1 MNDAPLAGIN
11 VLVTR
16 PGAQAGAL
24 CAAIESAGGA
34 ALRLPVM
41 AIEPRDAA
49 DIREDLAA
57 LPAADIVIYVSR
69 NAVEHGAAHLRDS
82 RAPVAAIGRA
92 TMDALESLG
101 IDVSIDPGE
110 GFTSENLLAHEALSA
125 VAGKQVLIVRG
136 DDGRTLLA
144 DTLGARGAAVTCL
157 AVYRRRAAT
166 PAAARL
172 AQVLDLWRS
181 GGIDCVSVMSVA
193 TLEFL
198 ISMLPAEGIECLRQT
213 PLVAPG
219 ERVIQTAGKL
229 VPGIPAIQAS
239 GPLPG
244 DIVSALIDWRRSG
257 TNQ

>member
-1 MNDAPLAGIN
+1 MSDAPLAGVT

-16 PGAQAGAL
+16 PSAQAGAL
-24 CAAIESAGGA
+24 CAAIESAGGTA
-34 ALRLPVM
+34 VRLPVM
-41 AIEPRDAA
+41 AIEPRDSA
-49 DIREDLAA
+49 DIQEDLAA

-82 RAPVAAIGRA
+82 RATVAAVGRA
-92 TMDALESLG
+92 TAGALESLG
-101 IDVSIDPGE
+101 INVSIDPGE
-110 GFTSENLLAHEALSA
+110 GFTSEELLAHEALSA
-125 VAGKQVLIVRG
+125 VAGKQVLIIRG

-144 DTLGARGAAVTCL
+144 DTLGARGAAVACL
-157 AVYRRRAAT
+157 AVYHRRPAT
-166 PAAARL
+166 PDAGRL
-172 AQVLDLWRS
+172 ARVLDLWRS

-193 TLEFL
+193 TLDFL
-198 ISMLPAEGIECLRQT
+198 ISILPAEGIEYLRQT

-229 VPGIPAIQAS
+229 VPGILAIKAP

-244 DIVSALIDWRRSG
+244 DIVSAMIEWRRTG

>member
-1 MNDAPLAGIN
+1 MSDAPLAGIN

-16 PGAQAGAL
+16 PSAQAGAL

-41 AIEPRDAA
+41 AIEPRAGA
-49 DIREDLAA
+49 DIRENLAA

-82 RAPVAAIGRA
+82 RAAVAAVGRA
-92 TMDALESLG
+92 TSGALESLG

-110 GFTSENLLAHEALSA
+110 GFTSEELLTHEALSA

-144 DTLGARGAAVTCL
+144 DTLGARGATVSCL
-157 AVYRRRAAT
+157 AVYRRRPAT
-166 PAAARL
+166 ADADRLARL
-172 AQVLDLWRS
+172 LDRWRS

-193 TLEFL
+193 SLEFL
-198 ISMLPAEGIECLRQT
+198 VSMLPAEGMECLRQT

-219 ERVIQTAGKL
+219 ERVIKTAGKL
-229 VPGIPAIQAS
+229 VPGIPAIQAP

-257 TNQ
+257 KNQ